1 MKTNKDVQA
10 IMEFNGVIRNY
21 IKMKRIELRVELNEE
36 IKLHTRIFKPIEIIG
51 ELPSMYRVYNVEIKR
66 DNGVVYYKQFH
77 ELHLIELKKR
87 ANENNNRK

>member
-1 MKTNKDVQA
+1 MKTNKDVQS

-21 IKMKRIELRVELNEE
+21 IKMKRIQLRVELNEE

-51 ELPSMYRVYNVEIKR
+51 ELPSMYRIFNVEIKR

-87 ANENNNRK
+87 ANESNY

>member
-1 MKTNKDVQA
+1 MKTNKDVQS

-51 ELPSMYRVYNVEIKR
+51 ELPSMYRIYNVEIKR

-87 ANENNNRK
+87 ANESNH